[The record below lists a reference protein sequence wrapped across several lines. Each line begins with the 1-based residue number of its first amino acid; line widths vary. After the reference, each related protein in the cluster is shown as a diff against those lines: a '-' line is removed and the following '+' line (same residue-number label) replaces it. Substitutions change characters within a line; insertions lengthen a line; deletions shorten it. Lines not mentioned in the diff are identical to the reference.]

1 LNLAEALNVA
11 IPDIPIRVVKRD
23 RPPRVDPNL
32 IVRETIEDGQPF
44 VNVLIPETRRYY
56 PLQPEQWKLL
66 RLFDGVRSY
75 AEIAEL
81 FTAETRTW
89 LSPEMAQQFAEETQ
103 DIPIWYRSPQERNIA
118 LSEKL
123 AEERRRRV
131 SKQGPFS
138 NLAEITFSA
147 WDPDRYLTK
156 LHEKISFVFEPWFLW
171 LNVAMF
177 AWSLY
182 LWGLHWKDMGLDT
195 VQLFNFSQKSLGG
208 FAEFW
213 ALMLFV
219 GFVHESCHGLACK
232 HTGAEVH
239 RMGFLLIYLSPAFFC
254 DVTEAWVYGG
264 RWQRVTTMAAGLWSE
279 MVLCFFATVIW
290 WGTPQ
295 GTVVHRIS
303 YEFILL
309 AGIGAVIINLNPLIK
324 LDGYYIF
331 TEMIGIADLKENS
344 TNFLSTWVR
353 RNIFRLPV
361 EVPYVRLRRAA
372 LYVPYA
378 LLSAIYGYALLFVV
392 VTLAYRVFYRFAP
405 EWAFLPAAILALL
418 IFQSRLRT
426 LFRFG
431 KTLYLDKKLW
441 LKRFVHRPVVWVA
454 GMAMLLFLFVP
465 FWKQTIAG
473 RFVLEP
479 DHRSMIR
486 TEVPGFIETLAAFEG
501 EQVQAGTRLAELRNF
516 SLEAEAARVAANY
529 RVAAARSREAELGFH
544 TDYAKA
550 EQERRSLGER
560 SRLLSDELSHLSLR
574 SDIAGVVVTPR
585 LRDRVGAFVPAGTLV
600 AEVDEISSLQARI
613 YVPEFDLR
621 EVRRGQPIAL
631 FSSSAFGLLHGKVNS
646 VLPEPVSAGD
656 PLLPQQEFR
665 GARLP
670 SFYVVTTVI
679 PNLDGTLR
687 VGETGTARIFVRRRS
702 VWEIVS
708 GRVSDF
714 VSSKLW

>member
-1 LNLAEALNVA
+1 MNLAEALNVA

-32 IVRETIEDGQPF
+32 IVRETVEDGQPF

-56 PLQPEQWKLL
+56 PLQPGQWKLL

-75 AEIAEL
+75 TEIADL
-81 FTAETRTW
+81 FTEETRTW
-89 LSPEMAQQFAEETQ
+89 LSPEMARQFAEETQ
-103 DIPIWYRSPQERNIA
+103 DIPIWYRTSQERNIA

-131 SKQGPFS
+131 SKQGRFS

-156 LHEKISFVFEPWFLW
+156 LHDRISFVFEPWFLW

-177 AWSLY
+177 TWSLY

-195 VQLFNFSQKSLGG
+195 VQYFNFSQKTAAG

-295 GTVVHRIS
+295 GTSAHRIA

-361 EVPYVRLRRAA
+361 EVPYIRPRRAA

-378 LLSAIYGYALLFVV
+378 VLSAAYGYTLLFVV
-392 VTLAYRVFYRFAP
+392 VTFAYRIFYRFTP
-405 EWAFLPAAILALL
+405 QWAFLPAAILALL
-418 IFQSRLRT
+418 IFQSRTRT

-431 KTLYLDKKLW
+431 KTVYLDKKHW
-441 LKRFVHRPVVWVA
+441 LKAMVGRPPAWAA
-454 GMAMLLFLFVP
+454 GFAVLLLLFLP
-465 FWKQTIAG
+465 LWKETVSG

-479 DHRSMIR
+479 VHRSMVR
-486 TEVPGFIETLAAFEG
+486 TAVPGFLDKLDAIEG
-501 EQVQAGTRLAELRNF
+501 EQVQPGTVLAELRNAT
-516 SLEAEAARVAANY
+516 LESEAARTTADY
-529 RVAAARSREAELGFH
+529 RVAAARSREAELEFH
-544 TDYAKA
+544 TDYAKT
-550 EQERRSLGER
+550 EQERKSLAER
-560 SRLLSDELSHLSLR
+560 SWLLSDELSRLAIR
-574 SDIAGVVVTPR
+574 TGTAGVVVTPR
-585 LRDRVGAFVPAGTLV
+585 LRDKVGTFLPAGTLL
-600 AEVDEISSLQARI
+600 AEVDDVSSLEARI

-621 EVRRGQPIAL
+621 EVRLGQPVSL
-631 FSSSAFGLLHGKVNS
+631 MSDSAFGLLHGSINS
-646 VLPEPVSAGD
+646 VLPEPASAGD

-665 GARLP
+665 GARLS
-670 SFYVVTTVI
+670 SFYVVTVLI
-679 PNLDGTLR
+679 PNLDGALS
-687 VGETGTARIFVRRRS
+687 VGETGTGRIFVRRRS
-702 VWEIVS
+702 VWEFVRD
-708 GRVSDF
+708 RVSDF
-714 VSSKLW
+714 VRSKLW